1 MICGLQNEAR
11 KREVGQSAQ
20 FACVSFGGRITG
32 RVFQMTRAARG
43 EHEMTAYEGD
53 EWFCELSGEYLCIF
67 GSRELMESLLEKW
80 NVTLEFSKPR
90 YLCIYWLDQF
100 ILMLF

>member
-1 MICGLQNEAR
+1 MICGLRNEAR

-20 FACVSFGGRITG
+20 LACVSFGERITG
-32 RVFQMTRAARG
+32 HVFQMTRAARG
-43 EHEMTAYEGD
+43 AHEMTADEGD
-53 EWFCELSGEYLCIF
+53 EWFCELSGKYFCIF
-67 GSRELMESLLEKW
+67 ASRELMESFLEKW

-100 ILMLF
+100 I